1 MPSRVI
7 AIAKTNVNA
16 VMEEGNALAFKKG
29 DNIVVQGRSGPDIF
43 IGTAHGR
50 KGSFLV
56 QDATFYRGKRGDMY
70 MYLYMFT
77 LHACTCTCLHV
88 LCMYMHVYIWGRKKG
103 IHVHCMC
110 IRIDI

>member
-1 MPSRVI
+1 MTARTQQAGSSPSSPEESKVSRVI
-7 AIAKTNVNA
+7 AVAKTNVNA

-56 QDATFYRGKRGDMY
+56 QDATFYEGMY
-70 MYLYMFT
+70 
-77 LHACTCTCLHV
+77 V
-88 LCMYMHVYIWGRKKG
+88 
-103 IHVHCMC
+103 
-110 IRIDI
+110 